1 MSAEPGTSPRGAVAA
16 GARDGEGANARPEPY
31 TPQVGAAVQ
40 DIAQRAQLLVR
51 EEIEL
56 ARVELT
62 EKVGRLVRGAVVGAV
77 AGVLALLGLILLLHA
92 LSWLAWDATGPND
105 NYWLGFLI
113 VAVLLFVLGAVA
125 GLLAARFIK
134 AGTPP
139 KPEMAIDEA
148 QRIKATVDEAR
159 HH

>member
-1 MSAEPGTSPRGAVAA
+1 MASGT
-16 GARDGEGANARPEPY
+16 GEGAGDGPTPY

-62 EKVGRLVRGAVVGAV
+62 QKVGRLARGAVVGIV
-77 AGVLALLGLILLLHA
+77 AGVMALFGLVFLLHA
-92 LSWLAWDATGPND
+92 LSWLVWDATGPND

-113 VAVLLFVLGAVA
+113 IAVVLFLLGAVA
-125 GLLAARFIK
+125 GALAARFVK

-139 KPEMAIDEA
+139 KPEMAIEEA

-159 HH
+159 HRS

>member
-16 GARDGEGANARPEPY
+16 GAEEGGAGRPEPY

-56 ARVELT
+56 ARVEIT
-62 EKVGRLVRGAVVGAV
+62 QKVSRLVRGAVVGAV
-77 AGVLALLGLILLLHA
+77 AGVIALLGLILLLHA

-113 VAVLLFVLGAVA
+113 IAVLLFVLGAIA
-125 GLLAARFIK
+125 GVLAMRFIR

-159 HH
+159 QH

>member
-1 MSAEPGTSPRGAVAA
+1 MSAEPGTTPRGAVAA
-16 GARDGEGANARPEPY
+16 GAREDAEARPEPY

-56 ARVELT
+56 ARVEIT
-62 EKVGRLVRGAVVGAV
+62 QKVGRLVRGAVVGAV
-77 AGVLALLGLILLLHA
+77 AGVIALLGLIFLLHA

-113 VAVLLFVLGAVA
+113 IAVLLFVLGAVA
-125 GLLAARFIK
+125 GLLAARFIR

-139 KPEMAIDEA
+139 KPEMALDEA
-148 QRIKATVDEAR
+148 QRIRATVDEAR
-159 HH
+159 HG